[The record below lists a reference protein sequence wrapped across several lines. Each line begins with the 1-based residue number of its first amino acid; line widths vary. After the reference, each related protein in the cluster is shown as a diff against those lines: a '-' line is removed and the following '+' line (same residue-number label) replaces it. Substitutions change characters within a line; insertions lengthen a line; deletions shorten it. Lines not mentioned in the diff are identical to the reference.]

1 MILQNQNIILGV
13 CGSIAAYKSPDI
25 VRRLQD
31 LGACVKVVLS
41 PSGEKFVSKLCLETV
56 SKNIVFCD
64 LWTGEMEH
72 ISLAKWADIILI
84 APISANTLAK
94 FAGGIA
100 DNLLTNIILAT
111 KAQIIISPAMN
122 AEMLNNIATQ
132 ENLKTLKNRGVKIIQ
147 SDNGIQA
154 CGDIG
159 EGRMSEPQ
167 NIAESVADLTQ
178 QTKLNGK
185 KIVITLGATIEKID
199 PVRYISNF
207 SSGKMGVAIA
217 NSCIFMGA
225 KVTVIYGNISVELP
239 QKSTNIQALSAD
251 EMLDR
256 SLKNVDDCDIFI
268 AVAAVADFKV
278 VSVMENKI
286 TKSDKLTLN
295 LEKTVDILATIS
307 AATTTKNRPFC
318 VGFAAQTTDL
328 IKNAKNKL
336 LNKNLDM
343 IIANDVS
350 GTDTGF
356 GVDENEVIVITN
368 SQEAKI
374 AKDSKQKIANQIMK
388 IIENQYAN

>member
-1 MILQNQNIILGV
+1 
-13 CGSIAAYKSPDI
+13 
-25 VRRLQD
+25 
-31 LGACVKVVLS
+31 
-41 PSGEKFVSKLCLETV
+41 
-56 SKNIVFCD
+56 
-64 LWTGEMEH
+64 
-72 ISLAKWADIILI
+72 
-84 APISANTLAK
+84 
-94 FAGGIA
+94 
-100 DNLLTNIILAT
+100 
-111 KAQIIISPAMN
+111 MN